1 MEWWN
6 IIKQTDMEMP
16 DAGMEMDAEEG
27 GIKPAKDMHEAR
39 EHPVDPAIAEE
50 MELKPALLSKVV
62 NVAYK
67 ESLSAERQEFED
79 LEHILEVVKKS

>member
-1 MEWWN
+1 
-6 IIKQTDMEMP
+6 MP

-50 MELKPALLSKVV
+50 MEKTLYGGQKKLDKDKDGDIDEKDL
-62 NVAYK
+62 
-67 ESLSAERQEFED
+67 RQLREE
-79 LEHILEVVKKS
+79 KK

>member
-1 MEWWN
+1 VREMNWWN
-6 IIKQTDMEMP
+6 VIKQTDMPMP

-50 MELKPALLSKVV
+50 MEKTL
-62 NVAYK
+62 YGG
-67 ESLSAERQEFED
+67 Q
-79 LEHILEVVKKS
+79 KKLDKDGDGDIDGKDFKQLREEKK

>member
-1 MEWWN
+1 MREMNWWN
-6 IIKQTDMEMP
+6 VIKQTDMPMP

-50 MELKPALLSKVV
+50 MEKTL
-62 NVAYK
+62 YGG
-67 ESLSAERQEFED
+67 Q
-79 LEHILEVVKKS
+79 KKLDKDGDGDIDGKDFKQLREEKK

>member
-50 MELKPALLSKVV
+50 MEKTLYGGQKKLDKDKDGDIDEKDL
-62 NVAYK
+62 
-67 ESLSAERQEFED
+67 RQLREE
-79 LEHILEVVKKS
+79 KK

>member
-1 MEWWN
+1 
-6 IIKQTDMEMP
+6 MEMP

-50 MELKPALLSKVV
+50 MEKTLYGGQKKLDKDKDGDIDEKDL
-62 NVAYK
+62 
-67 ESLSAERQEFED
+67 RQLREE
-79 LEHILEVVKKS
+79 KK

>member
-1 MEWWN
+1 
-6 IIKQTDMEMP
+6 MP

-50 MELKPALLSKVV
+50 MEKTL
-62 NVAYK
+62 YGGQK
-67 ESLSAERQEFED
+67 ELDKDKDGDIDEKDLRQLREE
-79 LEHILEVVKKS
+79 KK

>member
-1 MEWWN
+1 MNWWN
-6 IIKQTDMEMP
+6 VIKQTDMPMP

-50 MELKPALLSKVV
+50 MEKTL
-62 NVAYK
+62 YGG
-67 ESLSAERQEFED
+67 Q
-79 LEHILEVVKKS
+79 KKLDKDGDGDIDCKDFKQLREEKK

>member
-1 MEWWN
+1 LNTGLRET
-6 IIKQTDMEMP
+6 IK
-16 DAGMEMDAEEG
+16 
-27 GIKPAKDMHEAR
+27 
-39 EHPVDPAIAEE
+39 AIAEE